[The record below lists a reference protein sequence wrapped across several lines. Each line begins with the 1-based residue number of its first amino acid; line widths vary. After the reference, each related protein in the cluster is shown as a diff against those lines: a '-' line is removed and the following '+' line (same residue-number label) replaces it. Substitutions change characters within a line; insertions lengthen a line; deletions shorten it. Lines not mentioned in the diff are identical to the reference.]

1 MGLFEDVVINAK
13 NAATAVGEKANQIMD
28 ISKLR
33 INAADLNNEISK
45 RFEALGRVAYDSK
58 KTGASSD
65 ELIGECVAA
74 IDELYEQLDAV
85 NEQLAAKRSR
95 IPCKKCGQENP
106 VGAAY
111 CSKCG
116 QKLQPDAAEDSAEET
131 TAAEPEKPTEN
142 SEKPK
147 E

>member
-45 RFEALGRVAYDSK
+45 RFEALGRVDSK

-142 SEKPK
+142 SEEPK

>member
-13 NAATAVGEKANQIMD
+13 NAASAVGEKASQIMD

-33 INAADLNNEISK
+33 INAADLDNEISK

-58 KTGASSD
+58 KTGTSSD
-65 ELIGECVAA
+65 ELIGECVEA

-116 QKLQPDAAEDSAEET
+116 QKLQPDAEEDTAEEADET
-131 TAAEPEKPTEN
+131 PAEHNEE
-142 SEKPK
+142 PK